1 MLTIQSWILF
11 SLAAMAAEVGKVLI
25 VKHLCQKINSR
36 IVVLS
41 GRVTSA
47 AVLIPILFIQGIGF
61 PTDIIFWAVIA
72 VTSLITAVAAV
83 WTTDAVKFG
92 NLTVV
97 MPMQATAPVFS
108 QLFLWAVL
116 HELPQKTET
125 LVLMLLSMAAVGFTL
140 YAANKDKASG
150 GKAIYTLLS
159 LAAAVLIG
167 ISTILDRTA
176 ISRVAQ
182 GAIAYSACWN
192 LFSAILMAA
201 EIARSRTWKTLQWE
215 SWKPLGIYSALS
227 LAMFLSQQLAI
238 QNSLTIPGAVVNVK
252 AITMIRLPILVIIG
266 IVLFGERPKRLTL
279 AASLTAISLAF
290 LLVRSLL

>member
-1 MLTIQSWILF
+1 
-11 SLAAMAAEVGKVLI
+11 MAAEVGKVLI

-125 LVLMLLSMAAVGFTL
+125 LILMLLSMAAVGFTL

>member
-125 LVLMLLSMAAVGFTL
+125 LILMLLSMAAVGFTL

>member
-125 LVLMLLSMAAVGFTL
+125 LILMLLSMAAVGFTL
-140 YAANKDKASG
+140 YAANKDKGSG